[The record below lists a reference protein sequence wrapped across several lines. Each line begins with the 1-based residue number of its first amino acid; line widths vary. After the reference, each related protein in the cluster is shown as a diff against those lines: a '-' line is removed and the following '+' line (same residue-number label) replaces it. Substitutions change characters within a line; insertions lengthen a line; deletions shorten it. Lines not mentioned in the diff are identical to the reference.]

1 MGIATILAVLSEE
14 TESEAALQTALALG
28 KGLQAQV
35 TALHVAIEPERSLPL
50 LGEGMTAAMVAD
62 LTASLTAEAKRSRE
76 VAEALFTRLCR
87 EPGLPVVGTEDPP
100 QPGRFAAALV
110 SESGVEAERV
120 AELGRLHDLIVLA
133 RTRGEDGTS
142 SPTLEAALFDT
153 GRPVLVAP
161 LPGLARPPERA
172 VIAWNGSR
180 EAARAVSAALPL
192 LKAAKQVTILTG
204 EGRDDSGVAHPTSL
218 ARHLAAH
225 GLSCELW
232 PYQPDDRPVAA
243 SLVRETQKIGADFLV
258 MGAYGHSRL
267 RELVLGG
274 ATRAALKA
282 EELALLMAH

>member
-1 MGIATILAVLSEE
+1 MGIATILAILSEE
-14 TESEAALQTALALG
+14 TDSEAALQTALTLG
-28 KGLQAQV
+28 EKFKARV

-76 VAEALFTRLCR
+76 VAEGLFDRLCR
-87 EPGLPVVGTEDPP
+87 QAGLPVVGVEDPP
-100 QPGRFAAALV
+100 QPGSFAAALAC
-110 SESGVEAERV
+110 ESGVEAETV

-133 RTRGEDGTS
+133 RTQGEDGTS

-153 GRPVLVAP
+153 GRPLLVAP
-161 LPGLARPPERA
+161 SPGLRRLPERVA
-172 VIAWNGSR
+172 VAWNGSR
-180 EAARAVSAALPL
+180 EAARAVAAALPL
-192 LKAAKQVTILTG
+192 LKAATQVTILTG
-204 EGRDDSGVAHPTSL
+204 EGKDDRAVAYPAAL

-225 GLSCELW
+225 GIGSEIW
-232 PYQPDDRPVAA
+232 KYHPEDRPVAG
-243 SLVRETQKIGADFLV
+243 SLVSEAQKIGAQLVV

-274 ATRAALKA
+274 ATRAALKI